1 MPGNRD
7 TIIQLLERLKEE
19 KHPGAQTL
27 KDYINETSNLKDVM
41 MAVVKDIVAA
51 KNDLGLT
58 GGRAA
63 GLNACREEL
72 CYAFDKHCCTTEDGY
87 DRLYHPRFTCR
98 IQTFKV
104 LAAEE
109 QVEVVLR
116 IPLREYN
123 DSPHVL
129 EPGKLGLFEE
139 APPRQLIETLMNIYF
154 NRIHQVTPLLH
165 RQRFMASLFLPDHMK
180 PPMCLQYIVMAS
192 AAETS
197 DAYRHLGMLFYKRAV
212 KYLQDDHLG
221 DTSERAMTLG
231 YVQAR
236 ALISCFEAE
245 HSMFSKASMT
255 LCSAIRAAQMLGLHQ
270 IDVKGPD
277 RGQHVDWIGV
287 EERRRTWWTIFCYD
301 RFTCATTGW
310 PALIHDHN
318 IKTRVPASEKAY
330 ENGQE
335 ENTRFLGDQLLE
347 SEQHSTF
354 AGAVLAAHIFHRTIE
369 HTGTNNSQDQ
379 DFSGHL
385 YWQRHKGIDND
396 LKFMLLMLPKALCL
410 PANYRT
416 HNAIFVNVMLQ
427 TATICLHRA
436 ALWRMKSNLQGL
448 PSYLIR
454 LSQDRLLPAAEEI
467 FNIFRMIPDLGA
479 TFTNPLICF
488 AAYMAALVF
497 MASTSPTE
505 PNGEHVQNLDFILK
519 ILAAFGNTNL
529 VANALANEIVKEMKQ
544 CGISSPTM
552 NKVNL
557 QETSLDIPLLATQRP
572 YSYPQGSFP

>member
-1 MPGNRD
+1 MDKNTNNSNEANEEEANVALLAPFSCLLCRKSKLKCDRTRPSCSRCSKQGYDCVYSLSRQPYQSKNRG
-7 TIIQLLERLKEE
+7 QAKELEAKLGRLERLLNSSQESRASDIESSQNRYNAIAAVGATTPSQEE
-19 KHPGAQTL
+19 
-27 KDYINETSNLKDVM
+27 D
-41 MAVVKDIVAA
+41 AVV
-51 KNDLGLT
+51 
-58 GGRAA
+58 R
-63 GLNACREEL
+63 
-72 CYAFDKHCCTTEDGY
+72 
-87 DRLYHPRFTCR
+87 
-98 IQTFKV
+98 
-104 LAAEE
+104 
-109 QVEVVLR
+109 
-116 IPLREYN
+116 
-123 DSPHVL
+123 
-129 EPGKLGLFEE
+129 LGLFEE

>member
-1 MPGNRD
+1 
-7 TIIQLLERLKEE
+7 
-19 KHPGAQTL
+19 
-27 KDYINETSNLKDVM
+27 
-41 MAVVKDIVAA
+41 
-51 KNDLGLT
+51 
-58 GGRAA
+58 
-63 GLNACREEL
+63 
-72 CYAFDKHCCTTEDGY
+72 
-87 DRLYHPRFTCR
+87 
-98 IQTFKV
+98 
-104 LAAEE
+104 
-109 QVEVVLR
+109 
-116 IPLREYN
+116 
-123 DSPHVL
+123 
-129 EPGKLGLFEE
+129 
-139 APPRQLIETLMNIYF
+139 
-154 NRIHQVTPLLH
+154 
-165 RQRFMASLFLPDHMK
+165 
-180 PPMCLQYIVMAS
+180 MAS

-197 DAYRHLGMLFYKRAV
+197 DTYRHLGMIFYKRAV
-212 KYLQDDHLG
+212 KYLQSDDLG
-221 DTSERAMTLG
+221 DTSDSSISLG
-231 YVQAR
+231 HVQAR

-245 HSMFSKASMT
+245 HSMFSKASIT
-255 LCSAIRAAQMLGLHQ
+255 LCSAIRAAQMLNLHQ
-270 IDVKGPD
+270 VDFARPD
-277 RGQHVDWIGV
+277 RGQDVDWIGV
-287 EERRRTWWTIFCYD
+287 EERRRTWWTMFCYD

-318 IKTRVPASEKAY
+318 IKTRLPASEKAY

-335 ENTRFLGDQLLE
+335 EYTRFLGDQLLE

-369 HTGTNNSQDQ
+369 HTGTNNSQDPEYQ
-379 DFSGHL
+379 DFNGDL

-396 LKFMLLMLPKALCL
+396 LKFMLLMLPKKLCL

-467 FNIFRMIPDLGA
+467 LNIFRMVPDLGA

-505 PNGEHVQNLDFILK
+505 LDGEQGQNLDFILK
-519 ILAAFGNTNL
+519 ILATFGNTNL

-544 CGISSPTM
+544 CGIASPSM
-552 NKVNL
+552 NKVGYQYYFFVL
-557 QETSLDIPLLATQRP
+557 
-572 YSYPQGSFP
+572 

>member
-1 MPGNRD
+1 
-7 TIIQLLERLKEE
+7 
-19 KHPGAQTL
+19 
-27 KDYINETSNLKDVM
+27 
-41 MAVVKDIVAA
+41 
-51 KNDLGLT
+51 
-58 GGRAA
+58 
-63 GLNACREEL
+63 
-72 CYAFDKHCCTTEDGY
+72 
-87 DRLYHPRFTCR
+87 
-98 IQTFKV
+98 
-104 LAAEE
+104 
-109 QVEVVLR
+109 
-116 IPLREYN
+116 
-123 DSPHVL
+123 
-129 EPGKLGLFEE
+129 
-139 APPRQLIETLMNIYF
+139 
-154 NRIHQVTPLLH
+154 
-165 RQRFMASLFLPDHMK
+165 
-180 PPMCLQYIVMAS
+180 MAS

-197 DAYRHLGMLFYKRAV
+197 DAYRHLGMIFYKRAV

-221 DTSERAMTLG
+221 DTSESSMTLG

-245 HSMFSKASMT
+245 HSMFSKASIT

-318 IKTRVPASEKAY
+318 IKTRLPASEKAY

-369 HTGTNNSQDQ
+369 HTRTNNSQDQ
-379 DFSGHL
+379 EDQDFNSDL

-396 LKFMLLMLPKALCL
+396 LKFMLLMLPKNLCL

-467 FNIFRMIPDLGA
+467 LNIFRMIPDLGA

-505 PNGEHVQNLDFILK
+505 PNGEHGQNLDFILK

-544 CGISSPTM
+544 CGISSPSM

-557 QETSLDIPLLATQRP
+557 QETPLDIPLLATQRL
-572 YSYPQGSFP
+572 YSYPQSSFP

>member
-1 MPGNRD
+1 MDARVNNSNEVNEAEANVAPLAPFSCLLCRKSKLKCDRTRPSCSRCSKQSYDCVYSLSRQPYQSKSRGQAKELEAR
-7 TIIQLLERLKEE
+7 LGCLERLL
-19 KHPGAQTL
+19 QSSQ
-27 KDYINETSNLKDVM
+27 ETRASFTDGIQYRCNSIATVGNTPTSQDEDALVR
-41 MAVVKDIVAA
+41 
-51 KNDLGLT
+51 LGLY
-58 GGRAA
+58 
-63 GLNACREEL
+63 EE
-72 CYAFDKHCCTTEDGY
+72 T
-87 DRLYHPRFTCR
+87 
-98 IQTFKV
+98 
-104 LAAEE
+104 
-109 QVEVVLR
+109 
-116 IPLREYN
+116 
-123 DSPHVL
+123 
-129 EPGKLGLFEE
+129 
-139 APPRQLIETLMNIYF
+139 PPRELIETLMNIYF
-154 NRIHQVTPLLH
+154 VRIHQVTPLLH
-165 RQRFMASLFLPDHMK
+165 RQRFMAPLFLPDHMK

-197 DAYRHLGMLFYKRAV
+197 DAYRHLGMIFYKRAI
-212 KYLQDDHLG
+212 KYLQSDDLG
-221 DTSERAMTLG
+221 DLSESSISLG
-231 YVQAR
+231 HVQAR

-245 HSMFSKASMT
+245 HSMFSKASIT
-255 LCSAIRAAQMLGLHQ
+255 LCSAIRAAQMLNLHQ
-270 IDVKGPD
+270 VDITRPD
-277 RGQHVDWIGV
+277 RGQHVDWIEV

-310 PALIHDHN
+310 PALIHDQN
-318 IKTRVPASEKAY
+318 IRTRLPASEEAY
-330 ENGQE
+330 TNGQE
-335 ENTRFLGDQLLE
+335 EHTRFLGDQLLE
-347 SEQHSTF
+347 SEPHSTF

-379 DFSGHL
+379 ESQDFKGDL
-385 YWQRHKGIDND
+385 YWQRHKSIDND
-396 LKFMLLMLPKALCL
+396 LKFMLLMLPKNLCL

-467 FNIFRMIPDLGA
+467 LTIFKMIPDLGA

-497 MASTSPTE
+497 MASTSPTD
-505 PNGEHVQNLDFILK
+505 PDGEHGQNLDFILK

-544 CGISSPTM
+544 CGITSRSM

-557 QETSLDIPLLATQRP
+557 QETPLDIPLLATQRL
-572 YSYPQGSFP
+572 YSCQQSSCS

>member
-1 MPGNRD
+1 MD
-7 TIIQLLERLKEE
+7 TSINKSNEINEGEENVAPLAPLAPFSCLSMHKTRGQAKELEAKLGRLERLLNSSQETGASNTESSQSRYNPFATADSTPASQEE
-19 KHPGAQTL
+19 
-27 KDYINETSNLKDVM
+27 D
-41 MAVVKDIVAA
+41 AVV
-51 KNDLGLT
+51 
-58 GGRAA
+58 R
-63 GLNACREEL
+63 
-72 CYAFDKHCCTTEDGY
+72 
-87 DRLYHPRFTCR
+87 
-98 IQTFKV
+98 
-104 LAAEE
+104 
-109 QVEVVLR
+109 
-116 IPLREYN
+116 
-123 DSPHVL
+123 
-129 EPGKLGLFEE
+129 LGLFEE
-139 APPRQLIETLMNIYF
+139 SPPRQLIETLMNIYF
-154 NRIHQVTPLLH
+154 SRIHQVTPLLH

-197 DAYRHLGMLFYKRAV
+197 DAYRRLGMVFYKRAV
-212 KYLQDDHLG
+212 KYLQQDDLG
-221 DTSERAMTLG
+221 DISESSITLG
-231 YVQAR
+231 HVQAR

-245 HSMFSKASMT
+245 HSMFSKASIT
-255 LCSAIRAAQMLGLHQ
+255 LCSAIRAAQMLNLHQ
-270 IDVKGPD
+270 VDFARSGGD
-277 RGQHVDWIGV
+277 QHIDWIGV

-310 PALIHDHN
+310 PALIHDRN
-318 IKTRVPASEKAY
+318 IKTRLPASNNAY

-335 ENTRFLGDQLLE
+335 EHTRFIGDQLLE

-369 HTGTNNSQDQ
+369 HTGSNNSQYQEDQ
-379 DFSGHL
+379 DFNGDL

-396 LKFMLLMLPKALCL
+396 LKFMLLMLPKNLCL

-448 PSYLIR
+448 PVYLIR

-467 FNIFRMIPDLGA
+467 LNIFRIIPDLGA

-488 AAYMAALVF
+488 AAYMASLVF

-505 PNGEHVQNLDFILK
+505 PDREHGQNLDFTLK
-519 ILAAFGNTNL
+519 ILATFGNTNL

-544 CGISSPTM
+544 CDTYNSS
-552 NKVNL
+552 
-557 QETSLDIPLLATQRP
+557 
-572 YSYPQGSFP
+572 

>member
-1 MPGNRD
+1 MDASINKPNENNEAEANVAPLAPFSCLLCRKSKLKCDRTRPSCSRCSKQSYDCVYSLSRQPYQSKSRGQAKDLEAKLGR
-7 TIIQLLERLKEE
+7 LERLLNSSQEARASNIESSQHMYNPLATVGVTPTREE
-19 KHPGAQTL
+19 G
-27 KDYINETSNLKDVM
+27 D
-41 MAVVKDIVAA
+41 AVVR
-51 KNDLGLT
+51 LGL
-58 GGRAA
+58 
-63 GLNACREEL
+63 
-72 CYAFDKHCCTTEDGY
+72 
-87 DRLYHPRFTCR
+87 
-98 IQTFKV
+98 
-104 LAAEE
+104 
-109 QVEVVLR
+109 
-116 IPLREYN
+116 
-123 DSPHVL
+123 S
-129 EPGKLGLFEE
+129 EE
-139 APPRQLIETLMNIYF
+139 APPRQLIESLMNIYF

-197 DAYRHLGMLFYKRAV
+197 DTYRHLGMIFYKRAV
-212 KYLQDDHLG
+212 KYLQSDDLG
-221 DTSERAMTLG
+221 DTSDSSISLG
-231 YVQAR
+231 HVQAR

-245 HSMFSKASMT
+245 HSMFSKASIT
-255 LCSAIRAAQMLGLHQ
+255 LCSAIRAAQMLNLHQ
-270 IDVKGPD
+270 VDFARPD
-277 RGQHVDWIGV
+277 RGQDVDWIGV
-287 EERRRTWWTIFCYD
+287 EERRRTWWTMFCYD

-318 IKTRVPASEKAY
+318 IKTRLPASEKAY

-335 ENTRFLGDQLLE
+335 EYTRFLGDQLLE

-369 HTGTNNSQDQ
+369 HTGTNNSQDPEYQ
-379 DFSGHL
+379 DFNGDL

-396 LKFMLLMLPKALCL
+396 LKFMLLMLPKKLCL

-467 FNIFRMIPDLGA
+467 LNIFRMVPDLGA

-505 PNGEHVQNLDFILK
+505 LDGEQGQNLDFILK
-519 ILAAFGNTNL
+519 ILATFGNTNL

-544 CGISSPTM
+544 CGIASPSM
-552 NKVNL
+552 NKVGYQYYFFVL
-557 QETSLDIPLLATQRP
+557 
-572 YSYPQGSFP
+572 

>member
-1 MPGNRD
+1 MD
-7 TIIQLLERLKEE
+7 TSINKSNEINEGEENVAPLAPLAPFSCLVCRKSKLKCDRTKPSCSRCSKQSYDCVYSLSRQPYQSKTRGQAKELEAKLGRLERLLNSSQETGASNTESSQSRYNPFATADSTPASQEE
-19 KHPGAQTL
+19 
-27 KDYINETSNLKDVM
+27 D
-41 MAVVKDIVAA
+41 
-51 KNDLGLT
+51 
-58 GGRAA
+58 
-63 GLNACREEL
+63 
-72 CYAFDKHCCTTEDGY
+72 AFV
-87 DRLYHPRFTCR
+87 R
-98 IQTFKV
+98 
-104 LAAEE
+104 
-109 QVEVVLR
+109 
-116 IPLREYN
+116 
-123 DSPHVL
+123 
-129 EPGKLGLFEE
+129 LGLFEE
-139 APPRQLIETLMNIYF
+139 SPPRQLIETLMNIYF
-154 NRIHQVTPLLH
+154 SRIHQVTPLLH

-197 DAYRHLGMLFYKRAV
+197 DAYRRLGMVFYKRAV
-212 KYLQDDHLG
+212 KYLQQDDLG
-221 DTSERAMTLG
+221 DISESSITLG
-231 YVQAR
+231 HVQAR

-245 HSMFSKASMT
+245 HSMFSKASIT
-255 LCSAIRAAQMLGLHQ
+255 LCSAIRAAQMLNLHQ
-270 IDVKGPD
+270 VDFARSGGD
-277 RGQHVDWIGV
+277 QHIDWIGV

-318 IKTRVPASEKAY
+318 IKTRLPASDNAY

-335 ENTRFLGDQLLE
+335 EHTRFIGDQLLE

-369 HTGTNNSQDQ
+369 HTGSNNSQYQEDQ
-379 DFSGHL
+379 DFNGDL

-396 LKFMLLMLPKALCL
+396 LKFMLLMLPKNLCL

-448 PSYLIR
+448 PVYLIR

-467 FNIFRMIPDLGA
+467 LNIFRIIPDLGA

-488 AAYMAALVF
+488 AAYMASLVF

-505 PNGEHVQNLDFILK
+505 PDREHGQNLDFTLK
-519 ILAAFGNTNL
+519 ILATFGNTNL

-544 CGISSPTM
+544 CGITSPSM
-552 NKVNL
+552 HKVNL
-557 QETSLDIPLLATQRP
+557 QETPLDIPLLATQRL
-572 YSYPQGSFP
+572 YSYPRSSFS